1 MSPALADAVPQVE
14 NFIGGR
20 LRAAAANSAT
30 DVCNPATGEVLGR
43 TPAGGP
49 AEVSAAVAAAAA
61 AYPGWSATPVTQ
73 RSKILIRCRQVL
85 SERSEELARL
95 VSLENGKTLDEARGD
110 VARGLDVLD
119 FACHAPHLL
128 KGESLSDVAE
138 QLDGLTSREPLGVC
152 AGITPFNFPV
162 MVPMWM
168 IPVALACGNT
178 FVLKPSPKVPL
189 SANRLAEIFLEGGLP
204 AGVLNVVHG
213 GREATAALCEH
224 PDVRA
229 VSFVGATST
238 ARWVYETAARHGKRV
253 QAAGG
258 AKNVLLVMPD
268 ADWDSAIRAIMGSA
282 FGCAGQRCMAGSLL
296 MGVGS
301 AAAPLR
307 ERVRAAADAL
317 TLGNPLEDQSVGMG
331 PVIDGAARDR
341 LFNAISRAHQSGA
354 RLVRDGRSPVPRQGF
369 FVGPTLFDGVTP
381 GQPLFGEELF
391 GPVVALA
398 EPKSLAEALEWL
410 NRLPYGNGATIFTGS
425 GAAAREFA
433 RRIGCGMVGIN
444 VGVPAPM
451 AVFPFCGWGDSFF
464 GDLHVQGMEGVQFFT
479 RQKVVLSRWD
489 QGYIRRQ
496 GW

>member
-1 MSPALADAVPQVE
+1 MSATQSAATARVE
-14 NFIGGR
+14 NFIGGKHV
-20 LRAAAANSAT
+20 AT
-30 DVCNPATGEVLGR
+30 DAPSVAEVCNPATGEVLAL
-43 TPAGGP
+43 TPAGGL
-49 AEVSAAVAAAAA
+49 AEVSAAVQTARGAF
-61 AYPGWSATPVTQ
+61 PSWSATPVTQ
-73 RSKILIRCRQVL
+73 RARILFRCRHVL
-85 SERSEELARL
+85 GEHAEELARL
-95 VSLENGKTLDEARGD
+95 ISLENGKTLDEARGD
-110 VARGLDVLD
+110 VTRGLEVLD

-128 KGESLSDVAE
+128 KGDSLPDVAE
-138 QLDGLTSREPLGVC
+138 QLDGTTSREPLGVC

-168 IPVALACGNT
+168 VPVAVACGNT

-189 SANRLAEIFLEGGLP
+189 SANRLAELFLEGGLP
-204 AGVLNVVHG
+204 AGVFNVVHG
-213 GREATAALCEH
+213 GREAVAALCEH
-224 PDVRA
+224 PDVRSI
-229 VSFVGATST
+229 SFVGSTAT
-238 ARWVYETAARHGKRV
+238 ARWVYETAARNGKRV
-253 QAAGG
+253 QSAGG

-268 ADWDSAIRAIMGSA
+268 ADWDSTIRAIMGSA

-296 MGVGS
+296 MGVGE
-301 AAAPLR
+301 AAEPLR

-317 TLGNPLEDQSVGMG
+317 TLGSPLDDPAVGMG
-331 PVIDGAARDR
+331 PVIDRASRDR
-341 LFNAISRAHQSGA
+341 LFGAIDHASREGA
-354 RLVRDGRSPVPRQGF
+354 RLVRDGRSRIPERGF
-369 FVGPTLFDGVTP
+369 FVGPTLFDHVTP
-381 GQPLFGEELF
+381 DRSLFREELF

-398 EPKSLAEALEWL
+398 EPATLNEAIEWL